1 MDEHDDD
8 LASEV
13 VEGEEIETD
22 VFNFNA
28 TDEPDTDD
36 PENPVGDEDTE
47 VTDDAEL

>member
-13 VEGEEIETD
+13 IEGEEIETD
-22 VFNFNA
+22 VFNA

-47 VTDDAEL
+47 VIDDAEL